1 VMKLAFLIL
10 DFISL
15 FSLKSRAMMTSRYL
29 NLILN
34 GILLLLLLR
43 IRTDGIL
50 SEFLVSRRVVGK
62 YIALVVDLVEEL
74 PTCI

>member
-1 VMKLAFLIL
+1 MMKLAFLIL